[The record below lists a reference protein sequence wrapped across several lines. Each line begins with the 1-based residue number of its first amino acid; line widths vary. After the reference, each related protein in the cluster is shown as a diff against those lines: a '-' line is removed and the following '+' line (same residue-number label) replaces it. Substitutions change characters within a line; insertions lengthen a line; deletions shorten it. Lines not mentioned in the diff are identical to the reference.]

1 MSSLTR
7 FRWVCLVAGIC
18 LCGCADPVKDA
29 VSTRFPEPAA
39 GSQSETVTLAG
50 VSAAEEAPAAET
62 TTGKALESQPQ
73 KPDSRPEKMADAG
86 ESLTAESQDEAPA
99 ANAETREAAE
109 AQATVDESPAN
120 GLEDSWPMAG
130 GSPGR
135 NAALSAASL
144 KLGFD
149 PEQGDGVLWT
159 VPLGS
164 QTYGN
169 PVVAQGRVFIATN
182 NSNGYRPGHPGAEDR
197 GVLLCFDAEDGAF
210 RWQLTREKLPGGSA
224 VDWPLTGICS
234 TPCIDGDR
242 LYVMTNRCE
251 LMCLDVEGFEDG
263 ENDGPVVDEVDR
275 DSQDADIVWTLDFVE
290 RFGVQPHNTA
300 TSNPL
305 VYGDLVYTLTSNG
318 VDESHERIPAP
329 EAPSFVAVNKRSGEV
344 VWQVT
349 DVSARV
355 LHGQWAS
362 PALGVVQGQAQVY
375 FPGGD
380 GWLYAYDALTG
391 ELLWKCDLNPK
402 ASVWNAMGRGDR
414 NTIVATPVFH
424 QDSVLIAVGDD
435 PEFGDGIGHLWRI
448 DATKRGDVSLELGE
462 AGKAGEPNPNSAVI
476 WHYGGLDTDGSV
488 TGEEGAEVFR
498 RTISSVVV
506 TEGLV
511 LVPDFSGRLHAVDWD
526 SGKRL
531 WEVDLLSAIWASP
544 VVIGQQILLADE
556 DGELTV
562 FPLQRE
568 APEPTSEILF
578 GSAIYGA
585 PAFVNG
591 VLFVADREKL
601 YALRAE

>member
-1 MSSLTR
+1 M
-7 FRWVCLVAGIC
+7 
-18 LCGCADPVKDA
+18 
-29 VSTRFPEPAA
+29 
-39 GSQSETVTLAG
+39 
-50 VSAAEEAPAAET
+50 
-62 TTGKALESQPQ
+62 
-73 KPDSRPEKMADAG
+73 
-86 ESLTAESQDEAPA
+86 
-99 ANAETREAAE
+99 
-109 AQATVDESPAN
+109 
-120 GLEDSWPMAG
+120 
-130 GSPGR
+130 
-135 NAALSAASL
+135 
-144 KLGFD
+144 
-149 PEQGDGVLWT
+149 
-159 VPLGS
+159 
-164 QTYGN
+164 
-169 PVVAQGRVFIATN
+169 VAQGRVFIATN
-182 NSNGYRPGHPGAEDR
+182 NSNGYRPAHPGAEDR
-197 GVLLCFDAEDGAF
+197 GVLLCFDAKDGAF

-251 LMCLDVEGFEDG
+251 LMCLDIEGFEDG

-275 DSQDADIVWTLDFVE
+275 DVQDADIVWTLDFID

-380 GWLYAYDALTG
+380 GWLYAYEAVTG

-424 QDSVLIAVGDD
+424 RDSVLVAVGDD

-462 AGKAGEPNPNSAVI
+462 VGKAGEPNPNSAVI
-476 WHYGGLDTDGSV
+476 WHYGGLDADGSV
-488 TGEEGAEVFR
+488 TGEEEAEVFR

-506 TEGLV
+506 TEGMV
-511 LVPDFSGRLHAVDWD
+511 VVPDFSGRLHAVDWD

-544 VVIGQQILLADE
+544 IVIGQQILLADE

-578 GSAIYGA
+578 GSAISGA

-601 YALRAE
+601 YALQAE